1 MCGMRPE
8 GSAAELERRRRR
20 AVELLRQGKK
30 VREVARMVG
39 ASPGSVTVWR
49 QAVERQGT
57 AGLDAKPHPGR
68 PPDLSESQVRELLG
82 LLGQGAVA
90 HGYVNRQWTLKRVA
104 KLIEDRFGVRYDPSG
119 VWHLL
124 RRGGW
129 SCQMPEHRARER
141 DEAAVR
147 RFRKRTWP
155 RLKKSPRPPAS
166 RSC

>member
-1 MCGMRPE
+1 MRPE

-20 AVELLRQGKK
+20 AVELLRQGKG

-49 QAVERQGT
+49 QAVEREGNAALT
-57 AGLDAKPHPGR
+57 AKPHPGR
-68 PPDLSESQVRELLG
+68 PPDLGAVQVGQLLS
-82 LLGQGAVA
+82 LLRQGATA
-90 HGYVNRQWTLKRVA
+90 HGYVNRQWTLKRIA
-104 KLIEDRFGVRYDPSG
+104 KLIRDRFGVAYDPSG

-124 RRGGW
+124 RRSGW

-141 DEAAVR
+141 DPAAVEHFR
-147 RFRKRTWP
+147 RVTWP

-166 RSC
+166 RSF